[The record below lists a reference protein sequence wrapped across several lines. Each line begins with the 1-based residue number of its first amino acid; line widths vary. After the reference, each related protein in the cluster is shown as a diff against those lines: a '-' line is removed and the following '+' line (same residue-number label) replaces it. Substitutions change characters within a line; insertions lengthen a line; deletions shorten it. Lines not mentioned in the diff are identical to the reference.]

1 MSDWVKVANV
11 GEIPPGGSKL
21 ADVDGGMV
29 LVCNV
34 DGEYHAI
41 DDMCTHDG
49 GTLSGG
55 TVQGEEII
63 CPRHA
68 ARFNI
73 RTGEVTAPPAFEPVH
88 VFPLRIRGEAIEV
101 RDDRWE

>member
-1 MSDWVKVANV
+1 MSDWVKVAEV
-11 GEIPPGGSKL
+11 GEIPPGETKL
-21 ADVDGGMV
+21 VDVDGGMV

-49 GTLSGG
+49 GTLSDG
-55 TVQGEEII
+55 TVQGEEIV

-88 VFPLRIRGEAIEV
+88 VFPLRIRGDAIEV
-101 RDDRWE
+101 RDDRWD

>member
-1 MSDWVKVANV
+1 MSDWVKVAEV
-11 GEIPPGGSKL
+11 GEIAPGGTKL
-21 ADVDGGMV
+21 VDVDGGMV

-55 TVQGEEII
+55 TVQGEEIV

-88 VFPLRIRGEAIEV
+88 VFPLRIRGDAIEV
-101 RDDRWE
+101 RDDRWD

>member
-1 MSDWVKVANV
+1 MSDWVKVAEV
-11 GEIPPGGSKL
+11 GEIPPGGTKL
-21 ADVDGGMV
+21 VDVDGGMV

-55 TVQGEEII
+55 TVQGEEIV

-88 VFPLRIRGEAIEV
+88 VFPLRIRGDAIEV
-101 RDDRWE
+101 RDDRWD